1 MNFPLSRSEELV
13 ARDILGQSEGLG
25 VALKEKRWSD
35 VAAVVKFA
43 QNDVS
48 PDMAVTDPA
57 LYRELREQITRFYLR
72 GGGAINLGKLEHLTR
87 QQVER
92 VEVSPSLTIP
102 HES

>member
-1 MNFPLSRSEELV
+1 MTSPLSRSEELA
-13 ARDILGQSEGLG
+13 ARDILAQPEGLG
-25 VALKEKRWSD
+25 VALKEKRWAD
-35 VAAVVKFA
+35 VAAAVKFA

-48 PDMAVTDPA
+48 RDMAMTDPA
-57 LYRELREQITRFYLR
+57 LFRELREQITRFYLR

-92 VEVSPSLTIP
+92 AEISPSLTIP